1 MVLALLWIAAA
12 SVLSAYLKFA
22 VPAGGRTALVRW
34 PHDELRY
41 FVTDRDA
48 PGASAAEL
56 RAAVERAAVAWQ
68 NVPTSRIRFAFVGF
82 TGRGPSEEDGIS
94 TVGFDNR
101 PDLDRTLGATSFL
114 IDAVTG
120 EILESDILFN
130 TAFPWS
136 VAPTGESGRFDLES
150 IATHELGHFIGLG
163 HSALGE
169 TEVRP
174 GAGRRVV
181 AAGSAMF
188 PIAFSAG
195 SIAGRLLHDD
205 DVAGVSDLYPE
216 EGFPRETGS
225 ITGTVTRGGRG
236 LLGAHVTAFHLESG
250 RLVGGFSVNE
260 DGQFSIAGLASGSHL
275 LRIEPLDD
283 VNEGD
288 VFGDDVV
295 VDTDFAVTAH
305 DRLVVVPRG
314 GSASVQIEV
323 ASR

>member
-1 MVLALLWIAAA
+1 
-12 SVLSAYLKFA
+12 
-22 VPAGGRTALVRW
+22 
-34 PHDELRY
+34 
-41 FVTDRDA
+41 
-48 PGASAAEL
+48 
-56 RAAVERAAVAWQ
+56 
-68 NVPTSRIRFAFVGF
+68 
-82 TGRGPSEEDGIS
+82 
-94 TVGFDNR
+94 
-101 PDLDRTLGATSFL
+101 
-114 IDAVTG
+114 
-120 EILESDILFN
+120 
-130 TAFPWS
+130 
-136 VAPTGESGRFDLES
+136 
-150 IATHELGHFIGLG
+150 
-163 HSALGE
+163 
-169 TEVRP
+169 
-174 GAGRRVV
+174 
-181 AAGSAMF
+181 
-188 PIAFSAG
+188 
-195 SIAGRLLHDD
+195 
-205 DVAGVSDLYPE
+205 VSDLYPE